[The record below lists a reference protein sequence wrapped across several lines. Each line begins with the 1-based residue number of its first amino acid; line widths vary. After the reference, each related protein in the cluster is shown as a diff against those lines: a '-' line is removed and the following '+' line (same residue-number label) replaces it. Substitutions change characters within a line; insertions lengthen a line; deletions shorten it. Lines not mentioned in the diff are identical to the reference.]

1 MKKIISLAVAS
12 VLLTP
17 TLVMSTEPPV
27 KKGSKEAAPVK
38 RDSPVVGFTLQ
49 HKINDNPATPEQT
62 LEASPL
68 ALFDAL
74 KKDVVAQ
81 LEKGNTPLSIIS
93 TVHTL
98 LSEDAK
104 QTLGTLPDITLT
116 TKVGNDGKGTGTLD
130 MPPFQRDIPLKKSQQ
145 GKIDW
150 KGITGKMDF
159 VNKFESP
166 KIDLVIGGAT
176 VSEGGE
182 LPLFFMDKTTY
193 TGSFDADLMPL
204 TAEFNMPNLS
214 FGDKV
219 NRVEVQSVAARGKT
233 RKAKNGLDL
242 AEGTFNIASFKVND
256 AKKDMAITMNDIKF
270 GVISDEK
277 ADNNITVALQSQIGK
292 LLTNMVTPN
301 EVTNFSYNSVLEFR
315 RLNGAALLELQNKT
329 RELRQQQ
336 GSMTPDMMQ
345 MALAGKLM
353 EVLPK
358 LIANSPEIALSQLMV
373 RTQDGSL
380 EGNLRI
386 SLDGK
391 KPFSFNKM
399 DEMIAALT
407 ADANFTITKTLIN
420 KLLESQAQKSLGRVE
435 KDAKKPTEDVNAQA
449 KAATQQQ
456 LKSLVD
462 QKYLVDAG
470 DSYKFSLVFDGS
482 KLLINNKDIPLPFAK
497 KPAPIPSMKESI
509 KESAPTAKP

>member
-17 TLVMSTEPPV
+17 TWVMSAEAPAKKSNAPAKDTAAKKDFPV
-27 KKGSKEAAPVK
+27 L
-38 RDSPVVGFTLQ
+38 GFTLQ
-49 HKINDNPATPEQT
+49 HKVNDSPATPEQT
-62 LEASPL
+62 IETSPL
-68 ALFDAL
+68 ALFYAL
-74 KKDVVAQ
+74 KNDVVAQ
-81 LEKGNTPLSIIS
+81 LDKGNKPLSIVS
-93 TVHTL
+93 TIHTL
-98 LSEDAK
+98 LSDEAK
-104 QTLGTLPDITLT
+104 QALGSLPDITIT
-116 TKVGNDGKGTGTLD
+116 TKVNSDGKGTGTLD
-130 MPPFQRDIPLKKSQQ
+130 MPAFQREIPTKKQL

-182 LPLFFMDKTTY
+182 LPLLFMDKTTY

-204 TAEFNMPNLS
+204 AAELNMPNLS
-214 FGDKV
+214 FGDKL
-219 NRVEVQSVAARGKT
+219 NRVEVQSVTARGKT

-242 AEGTFNIASFKVND
+242 GEGTFNVASFKVND
-256 AKKDMAITMNDIKF
+256 AKKDMAFTMNDIKF
-270 GVISDEK
+270 GVITDEK

-292 LLTNMVTPN
+292 LLTNAITPN

-336 GSMTPDMMQ
+336 GSMGPEMMQ
-345 MALAGKLM
+345 MAIVGKLM
-353 EVLPK
+353 EILPK

-380 EGNLRI
+380 EGNLRV

-391 KPFSFNKM
+391 KPFSFNKV
-399 DEMIAALT
+399 EEVVAALT
-407 ADANFTITKTLIN
+407 ADANFTVTKTLIN
-420 KLLESQAQKSLGRVE
+420 KLMESQAQKSLGRVD
-435 KDAKKPTEDVNAQA
+435 KDAKKPAEEVNAQA

-470 DSYKFSLVFDGS
+470 DSYKFSLVFDGN
-482 KLLINNKDIPLPFAK
+482 KLLVNNKEVPLPIK
-497 KPAPIPSMKESI
+497 KP
-509 KESAPTAKP
+509 SAKQ

>member
-1 MKKIISLAVAS
+1 MKKIISLAVAG

-17 TLVMSTEPPV
+17 TLVMATEPPA
-27 KKGSKEAAPVK
+27 KKANKEAAPTK
-38 RDSPVVGFTLQ
+38 DAAPAKKDSPILGFTLQ
-49 HKINDNPATPEQT
+49 NKINNEAASPEQT
-62 LEASPL
+62 LEASPI
-68 ALFDAL
+68 ALFYAL
-74 KKDVVAQ
+74 KNEVIAQ
-81 LEKGNTPLSIIS
+81 LDKGNKPLNLVS
-93 TVHTL
+93 TVRTL
-98 LSEDAK
+98 LSEEAK
-104 QTLGTLPDITLT
+104 KTLGTLPDATLT
-116 TKVGNDGKGTGTLD
+116 TKVASDGKGSSVLD
-130 MPPFQRDIPLKKSQQ
+130 MPAFQRDVPLKKQQ

-176 VSEGGE
+176 LSEGDE
-182 LPLFFMDKTTY
+182 LPVFFMDKTTY
-193 TGSFDADLMPL
+193 TGNFDADLMPL
-204 TAEFNMPNLS
+204 SAEFNMPSLS

-219 NRVEVQSVAARGKT
+219 NRIELQNVTARGKT

-242 AEGTFNIASFKVND
+242 GEGTFNVALFKAND

-270 GVISDEK
+270 GVITDEK
-277 ADNNITVALQSQIGK
+277 ADNNITVAVQSQIGK
-292 LLTNMVTPN
+292 LLTNVITPN

-315 RLNGAALLELQNKT
+315 RLNGAALLEIQNKT

-336 GSMTPDMMQ
+336 GSMSPEMMQ
-345 MALAGKLM
+345 MAIAGKLM

-358 LIANSPEIALSQLMV
+358 LTANSPEIALSQLTI

-380 EGNLRI
+380 EGNMRI
-386 SLDGK
+386 AIDGK
-391 KPFSFNKM
+391 KPFSFSKI
-399 DEMIAALT
+399 DEIVAALT

-420 KLLESQAQKSLGRVE
+420 KLMESQAQKSLGRVE
-435 KDAKKPTEDVNAQA
+435 KDAKKPAEDVNAQA
-449 KAATQQQ
+449 KAVTQQQ

-470 DSYKFSLVFDGS
+470 DSYKFNLVFDGS

-497 KPAPIPSMKESI
+497 K
-509 KESAPTAKP
+509 SAPTAKP

>member
-17 TLVMSTEPPV
+17 TWVMSAEPPA
-27 KKGSKEAAPVK
+27 KKAPSAPSTDAAAPAK
-38 RDSPVVGFTLQ
+38 KDSPVVGFTLQ
-49 HKINDNPATPEQT
+49 HKVNDNAASPAQN

-68 ALFDAL
+68 ALFYAL
-74 KKDVVAQ
+74 KNDVIAQ
-81 LEKGNTPLSIIS
+81 LEKGNKPLSIIS

-104 QTLGTLPDITLT
+104 QTLGSLPDVTIT
-116 TKVGNDGKGTGTLD
+116 TKVASDGKGTGTLD
-130 MPPFQRDIPLKKSQQ
+130 MPAFQRDIPLKKTQQ

-193 TGSFDADLMPL
+193 AGSFDADLMPL
-204 TAEFNMPNLS
+204 SAEFNMPSLS

-219 NRVEVQSVAARGKT
+219 NRVEVQSMNARGKT

-242 AEGTFNIASFKVND
+242 GEGTFNITSFKVND

-270 GVISDEK
+270 GVITDEK

-292 LLTNMVTPN
+292 LLTNAITPN

-336 GSMTPDMMQ
+336 GSMGPEMMQ
-345 MALAGKLM
+345 MAIVGKLM

-391 KPFSFNKM
+391 KPFSFNKV
-399 DEMIAALT
+399 DEVVAALT
-407 ADANFTITKTLIN
+407 ADANFTVTKTFIN
-420 KLLESQAQKSLGRVE
+420 KLMESQAQKSLGRAD
-435 KDAKKPTEDVNAQA
+435 KDAKKPTEEVNAQA

-482 KLLINNKDIPLPFAK
+482 KLLINNKDVPLPFAK
-497 KPAPIPSMKESI
+497 KPAP
-509 KESAPTAKP
+509 TAKP

>member
-17 TLVMSTEPPV
+17 VSTPVMATEAPA
-27 KKGSKEAAPVK
+27 KKANKEATPAATPTK
-38 RDSPVVGFTLQ
+38 RESPVLGFTLQ
-49 HKINDNPATPEQT
+49 HKINNEAASAAQT
-62 LEASPL
+62 LDTSPL
-68 ALFDAL
+68 ALFYAL
-74 KKDVVAQ
+74 KNEVITQ
-81 LEKGNTPLSIIS
+81 LDKGNKPLSIVS
-93 TVHTL
+93 TVRTL
-98 LSEDAK
+98 LSEEAK
-104 QTLGTLPDITLT
+104 QTLGMLPDMTLT
-116 TKVGNDGKGTGTLD
+116 TKVSSEGKGSSLLD
-130 MPPFQRDIPLKKSQQ
+130 MPAFQRDIPLKKQQ

-159 VNKFESP
+159 TNKFESP

-176 VSEGGE
+176 LSEGGE

-193 TGSFDADLMPL
+193 AGSFDADLMPL
-204 TAEFNMPNLS
+204 SAEFNMPSLS

-219 NRVEVQSVAARGKT
+219 NRVELQNVTARGKT

-242 AEGTFNIASFKVND
+242 GEGTFNVALFKVND
-256 AKKDMAITMNDIKF
+256 AKKDMAITMSDMKF
-270 GVISDEK
+270 GVITDEK

-292 LLTNMVTPN
+292 LLTNVVTPN

-315 RLNGAALLELQNKT
+315 RLNGAALLEIQNKT

-336 GSMTPDMMQ
+336 GSISPEMMQ
-345 MALAGKLM
+345 MAILGKLM

-358 LIANSPEIALSQLMV
+358 LTANSPEIALSQLMV

-380 EGNLRI
+380 EGNMRI
-386 SLDGK
+386 AIDGK
-391 KPFSFNKM
+391 KPFSFSKV
-399 DEMIAALT
+399 DEIVAALT

-420 KLLESQAQKSLGRVE
+420 KLMESQAQKSLGRVE
-435 KDAKKPTEDVNAQA
+435 KEAKKTEDVNAQA

-462 QKYLVDAG
+462 QKFLVDAG
-470 DSYKFSLVFDGS
+470 ESYKFSLVFDGTS
-482 KLLINNKDIPLPFAK
+482 LLINNKEYPLPFAK
-497 KPAPIPSMKESI
+497 KPAP
-509 KESAPTAKP
+509 TAKP

>member
-1 MKKIISLAVAS
+1 MRVIKKGFFMKKIISLAVAG

-17 TLVMSTEPPV
+17 TWVMSAEPPV
-27 KKGSKEAAPVK
+27 KKAPSAPSKDAAAAK
-38 RDSPVVGFTLQ
+38 KDFPVVGFTLQ
-49 HKINDNPATPEQT
+49 HKVNDNASTPEQN

-68 ALFDAL
+68 ALFYAL
-74 KKDVVAQ
+74 KNDVIAQ
-81 LEKGNTPLSIIS
+81 LDKGNKPLSMIS

-98 LSEDAK
+98 LSDEAK
-104 QTLGTLPDITLT
+104 QALGSLPDVTVT
-116 TKVGNDGKGTGTLD
+116 TKVSSDGKGTGTLD
-130 MPPFQRDIPLKKSQQ
+130 MPAFQRDIPLKKTQQ

-176 VSEGGE
+176 ISEGGE

-204 TAEFNMPNLS
+204 AAEFNMPSLS

-219 NRVEVQSVAARGKT
+219 NRVEVQSMSARGKT

-242 AEGTFNIASFKVND
+242 GEGTFNIALFKVND
-256 AKKDMAITMNDIKF
+256 AKKDMAITMNDIKL
-270 GVISDEK
+270 GVITDEK

-292 LLTNMVTPN
+292 LLTNAITPN

-336 GSMTPDMMQ
+336 GSMGPEMIQ
-345 MALAGKLM
+345 MAIVGKLM

-358 LIANSPEIALSQLMV
+358 LVANSPEIALSQLMV

-391 KPFSFNKM
+391 KPFSFNKV
-399 DEMIAALT
+399 DEMVAALT
-407 ADANFTITKTLIN
+407 ADANFTVTKTFIN
-420 KLLESQAQKSLGRVE
+420 KLMESQAQKSLGRA
-435 KDAKKPTEDVNAQA
+435 DAKKPAEELNAQA

-482 KLLINNKDIPLPFAK
+482 KLLINNKDVPLPFAK
-497 KPAPIPSMKESI
+497 KP
-509 KESAPTAKP
+509 TAKP

>member
-1 MKKIISLAVAS
+1 MKKLISLAVAGA
-12 VLLTP
+12 LLTP
-17 TLVMSTEPPV
+17 TLVIPAEPPA
-27 KKGSKEAAPVK
+27 KKTNKEAAPAK
-38 RDSPVVGFTLQ
+38 KDSLVVGFTLQ
-49 HKINDNPATPEQT
+49 HKVNENAATPEQT
-62 LEASPL
+62 IEASPL
-68 ALFDAL
+68 ALFDTL
-74 KKDVVAQ
+74 KKDVIAQ
-81 LEKGNTPLSIIS
+81 LEKGNKPLSIIS

-98 LSEDAK
+98 LSDEAM
-104 QTLGTLPDITLT
+104 QTLGTLPDIILT
-116 TKVGNDGKGTGTLD
+116 TKVASDGKGSGTLD
-130 MPPFQRDIPLKKSQQ
+130 MPAFQREVPLKKQQ

-150 KGITGKMDF
+150 KGITGKMEF

-176 VSEGGE
+176 LSEGGE

-219 NRVEVQSVAARGKT
+219 NRIEVQNVAARGKT

-242 AEGTFNIASFKVND
+242 AEGTFNIALFKVND
-256 AKKDMAITMNDIKF
+256 AKKDMAITMNDMKF
-270 GVISDEK
+270 GVITDEK

-292 LLTNMVTPN
+292 LLTNVITPN

-315 RLNGAALLELQNKT
+315 RLNGAALLELQNKG

-336 GSMTPDMMQ
+336 GAMSPDMIQ
-345 MALAGKLM
+345 MAIAGKLM

-380 EGNLRI
+380 EGNLRV

-391 KPFSFNKM
+391 KPFSFNKV
-399 DEMIAALT
+399 DEMLAALT

-435 KDAKKPTEDVNAQA
+435 KDAKKPAEDVSAQA
-449 KAATQQQ
+449 KVATQQQ

-497 KPAPIPSMKESI
+497 K
-509 KESAPTAKP
+509 SAPTAKP

>member
-1 MKKIISLAVAS
+1 MKKIISLAVAG

-17 TLVMSTEPPV
+17 TLVMATEPPA
-27 KKGSKEAAPVK
+27 KKANKEAAPTK
-38 RDSPVVGFTLQ
+38 DAAPAKKDSPILGFTLQ
-49 HKINDNPATPEQT
+49 NKINDNAATPEQT
-62 LEASPL
+62 LEASPI
-68 ALFDAL
+68 ALFYAL
-74 KKDVVAQ
+74 KNEVIAQ
-81 LEKGNTPLSIIS
+81 LDKGNKPLNLVS
-93 TVHTL
+93 TVRTL
-98 LSEDAK
+98 LSEEAK
-104 QTLGTLPDITLT
+104 QTLGTLPDMTLT
-116 TKVGNDGKGTGTLD
+116 TKLASDGKGSSVLD
-130 MPPFQRDIPLKKSQQ
+130 MPAFQRDVPLKKQQ

-166 KIDLVIGGAT
+166 KIDLVIGGGT

-193 TGSFDADLMPL
+193 SGSFDADLMPL
-204 TAEFNMPNLS
+204 SAEFNMPSLS

-219 NRVEVQSVAARGKT
+219 NRVELQNMTARGKT

-242 AEGTFNIASFKVND
+242 GEGTFNIALFKVND
-256 AKKDMAITMNDIKF
+256 AKKDMAITMNDMKF
-270 GVISDEK
+270 GVITDEK

-292 LLTNMVTPN
+292 LLTNAITPN

-315 RLNGAALLELQNKT
+315 RLNGAALLEIQNKT

-336 GSMTPDMMQ
+336 GSMSPEMMQ
-345 MALAGKLM
+345 MAIVGKLM

-358 LIANSPEIALSQLMV
+358 ITANSPEIALSQLMI

-380 EGNLRI
+380 EGNMRI
-386 SLDGK
+386 AIDGK
-391 KPFSFNKM
+391 KPFSFSKV
-399 DEMIAALT
+399 DEIVAALT

-420 KLLESQAQKSLGRVE
+420 KLMESQAQKSLARVE
-435 KDAKKPTEDVNAQA
+435 KDAKKPAEDVNAQA

-482 KLLINNKDIPLPFAK
+482 KLLINNKDVPLPFAK
-497 KPAPIPSMKESI
+497 KPAP
-509 KESAPTAKP
+509 TAKP